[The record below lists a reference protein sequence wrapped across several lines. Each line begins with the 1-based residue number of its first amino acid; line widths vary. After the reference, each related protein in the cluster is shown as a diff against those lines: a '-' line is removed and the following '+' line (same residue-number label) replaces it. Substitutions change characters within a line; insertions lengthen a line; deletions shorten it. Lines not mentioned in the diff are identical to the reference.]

1 MRQVKN
7 VTKATSW
14 VVLVFSLALLMV
26 ALPVVA
32 EDSKQK
38 MLLTS
43 GINQAPI
50 TSHLQL
56 RTRRYYNETLSPLGV
71 KEVKAY
77 SFPTGAP
84 EIQAL
89 LAGDIDFAY
98 VGSAPFVTG
107 VANGLNAKII
117 AAVNTQGSDLVLKKD
132 LPYTTPADLKG
143 LKIATFPAGT
153 IQDTILGDWLKKNGL
168 DADKDVEIIPLGLGD
183 AITAFLAGKV
193 DAAFLPQPSPVTIED
208 SGTGKIMVHS
218 GEMEQDHA
226 CCVLVA
232 TDDVIKNHPELV
244 EQVLKTHLKATEFNA
259 ANKEEAAKHLSELT
273 GLNTSII
280 LKSFDEWD
288 GQFVSDP
295 AKITTS
301 VKPLQKSRRI
311 SDTSRRMFLIRIS
324 LIQVC
329 GEKSRLNSKNP
340 FFFYHSFI
348 ISHGIRPL
356 GC

>member
-7 VTKATSW
+7 VTKTTSW
-14 VVLVFSLALLMV
+14 VVLAFSLALLMV

-32 EDSKQK
+32 EDSKAKDVVNIGYQPSTHHLAFTTAYQK
-38 MLLTS
+38 
-43 GINQAPI
+43 G
-50 TSHLQL
+50 
-56 RTRRYYNETLSPLGV
+56 YYNETLSPLGV

-132 LPYTTPADLKG
+132 LPYKAPADLKG

-153 IQDTILGDWLKKNGL
+153 IQDTILRDWLKKNGL
-168 DADKDVEIIPLGLGD
+168 DADKDVEIVPLGPGD

-208 SGTGKIMVHS
+208 SGTGKIIVHS

-301 VKPLQKSRRI
+301 VENFAKIQKDLGYIKKDVSDKDLF
-311 SDTSRRMFLIRIS
+311 DTSFWGK
-324 LIQVC
+324 V
-329 GEKSRLNSKNP
+329 KA
-340 FFFYHSFI
+340 
-348 ISHGIRPL
+348 
-356 GC
+356 